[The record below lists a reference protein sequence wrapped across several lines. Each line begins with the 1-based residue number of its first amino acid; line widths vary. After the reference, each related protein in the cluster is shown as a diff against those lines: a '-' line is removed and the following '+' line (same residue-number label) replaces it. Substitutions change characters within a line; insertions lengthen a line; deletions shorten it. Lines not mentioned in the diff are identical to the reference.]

1 MVGTPVAR
9 LFDQKVGMVMG
20 LIVAWLPPEEEASKE
35 TPAGAPT
42 EAPAAEDVAEE
53 MVVEEEVVV
62 EEVKSKTRAFFP
74 VSS

>member
-20 LIVAWLPPEEEASKE
+20 LIVAWLPPEEEPSK
-35 TPAGAPT
+35 
-42 EAPAAEDVAEE
+42 DVAEE

-62 EEVKSKTRAFFP
+62 EEVKKKNKAFFF
-74 VSS
+74 VSSSMSHPHFCHMSKI